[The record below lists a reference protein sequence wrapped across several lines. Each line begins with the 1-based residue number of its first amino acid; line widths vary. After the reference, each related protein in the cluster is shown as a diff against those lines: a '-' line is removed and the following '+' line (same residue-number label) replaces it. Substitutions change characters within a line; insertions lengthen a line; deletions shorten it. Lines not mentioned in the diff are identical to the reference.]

1 LSIAGLRAA
10 RKGRMIPA
18 PMMSS
23 AAIGAPAGHVSP
35 SSQLKL
41 TLIPLR
47 RCIGIEGLSQRS
59 GIGDEKITPH
69 AMLFKPVDGIGPP
82 LARPWL

>member
-1 LSIAGLRAA
+1 
-10 RKGRMIPA
+10 
-18 PMMSS
+18 MMSS

-59 GIGDEKITPH
+59 GIGDTRVVAEHFDSEARATALQQQAGRKRRRGYTTQGAWLTP
-69 AMLFKPVDGIGPP
+69 
-82 LARPWL
+82 